1 MKKCTVLSGFF
12 LFFFFM
18 QLQAQEN
25 KNSSVQL
32 YPTHWFAGMKW
43 NKVQLLVRNVKDAFE
58 KVTVSTNYPG
68 VTITKIHSFDN
79 KKYLAIDLT
88 IQASAKPGKV
98 AFQVNGTNTKTSLSW
113 ELKPRRKGMG
123 VTYANGVTAKDF
135 IYLLMP
141 DRFSNGNPTNDKVVG
156 YLDTIV
162 NRKDPIKRHGGDLE
176 GVTNQ
181 LDYLKELG
189 VTAIW
194 MTPVIENDMPLQSEQ
209 AGMMAG
215 YHGYWFTNHYAID
228 KRLGGEKA
236 YKNLIDAAHA
246 KGIKI
251 IQDAVYN
258 HIGNAHWMYTDAPD
272 KDWINQW
279 TSYTNTNHRDEAIF
293 DPMGNAAD
301 KKVMLDGWFVPHL
314 PDLNQRNPYVSN
326 FLIQHALW
334 TVEEFGIDGWR
345 VDTYK
350 YCDEAFLNKVNTAL
364 QNDFPTISIFGEA
377 VANTVAGSAYF
388 TKNNMNVAFKHNA
401 PGTTDFPLSY
411 AMMDALNQPFGWTQ
425 GVNKLYMTLSQDLLY
440 QTPENNCIFL
450 DNHDMERFVS
460 MIGEDMNKYK
470 MGMNLLF
477 TLRGIP
483 QLYYG
488 TELWMKNF
496 KDPNDGMVRLD
507 FPGGFPNDLRD
518 HRLAG
523 ALNPTENTA
532 FQYVTALA
540 NFRKNNTAL
549 QTGKLMQYLP
559 KDGLYV
565 YFRYDESSTVMIV
578 LNASNNPNT
587 LDWKQYAERTKGFNK
602 AYDVISGEILAD
614 KKLLAPMES
623 RVVLLSK

>member
-1 MKKCTVLSGFF
+1 MNRLVKMIGCLLLAFS
-12 LFFFFM
+12 
-18 QLQAQEN
+18 LQAQSNIE
-25 KNSSVQL
+25 L
-32 YPTHWFAGMKW
+32 YPTNWFVGMKW
-43 NKVQLLVRNVKDAFE
+43 NKVQVIVRNKENVFSNA
-58 KVTVSTNYPG
+58 TIRLNYPG
-68 VTITKIHSFDN
+68 VQLTKVHAFEN
-79 KKYLAIDLT
+79 KKYLALDLLVSP
-88 IQASAKPGKV
+88 SAKPGKINI
-98 AFQVNGTNTKTSLSW
+98 QLTSAASAAVLTW
-113 ELKPRRKGMG
+113 ELKPRRTGMG
-123 VTYANGVTAKDF
+123 KTFANGVSAKDF

-141 DRFSNGNPTNDKVVG
+141 DRFSNGNPSNDVVSG
-156 YLDTIV
+156 YKDNLV

-176 GVTNQ
+176 GVANN
-181 LDYLKELG
+181 LDYLHDMG

-194 MTPVIENDMPLQSEQ
+194 MTPVLENDMPLQSEQ

-228 KRLGGEKA
+228 KRLGGENA
-236 YKNLIDAAHA
+236 YKKLIDAAHA

-258 HIGNAHWMYTDAPD
+258 HVGNEHWMFKDAPA
-272 KDWINQW
+272 KDWINHW
-279 TSYTNTNHRDEAIF
+279 PTYTNTNHRDEAIF

-314 PDLNQRNPYVSN
+314 PDINQRNPYVAN

-350 YCDEAFLNKVNTAL
+350 YCDEQFMNNVNSAL
-364 QNDFPTISIFGEA
+364 EKDFPTISIFGEA

-388 TKNNMNVAFKHNA
+388 TKNNMQPAFKHNA

-411 AMMDALNQPFGWTQ
+411 AMMDAINKPFGWTE

-440 QTPENNCIFL
+440 QAPEKNCIFL

-460 MIGEDMNKYK
+460 MIGSDMNKYK
-470 MGMNLLF
+470 MGMNLLL

-507 FPGGFPNDLRD
+507 FPGGFPNDEKDKRVTSGRD
-518 HRLAG
+518 Q
-523 ALNPTENTA
+523 TENNA
-532 FQYVTALA
+532 FNYVKALA
-540 NFRKNNTAL
+540 NFRKSNTAL
-549 QTGKLMQYLP
+549 QTGKMMQWLP
-559 KDGLYV
+559 NDGLYV
-565 YFRYDESSTVMIV
+565 YFRYDQGSTIMVV
-578 LNASNNPNT
+578 LNTSAKEKTVSFTN
-587 LDWKQYAERTKGFNK
+587 YSERTNGFK
-602 AYDVISGEILAD
+602 AFTDVITGQKGGTTIQ
-614 KKLLAPMES
+614 LAPMDS
-623 RVVLLSK
+623 RVVLLTR

>member
-1 MKKCTVLSGFF
+1 MSRIVKMIGCLLWAFS
-12 LFFFFM
+12 
-18 QLQAQEN
+18 LQAQSNIE
-25 KNSSVQL
+25 L
-32 YPTHWFAGMKW
+32 YPTSWFVGMKW
-43 NKVQLLVRNVKDAFE
+43 NKVQLIVRNTTTDFSNAKLSVKYAGVQLIKVHAFE
-58 KVTVSTNYPG
+58 
-68 VTITKIHSFDN
+68 N
-79 KKYLAIDLT
+79 KKYVALDLVISPT
-88 IQASAKPGKV
+88 AKPGKV
-98 AFQVNGTNTKTSLSW
+98 KIKIADSDSATSIAW
-113 ELKPRRKGMG
+113 ELKPRRTGMG
-123 VTYANGVTAKDF
+123 KTFAKGVTAKDF

-141 DRFSNGNPTNDKVVG
+141 DRFSNGNPSNDVVSG
-156 YLDTIV
+156 YKDNLV

-176 GVTNQ
+176 GVANN
-181 LDYLKELG
+181 LDYLQDLG

-194 MTPVIENDMPLQSEQ
+194 MTPVLENDMPLQSEQ

-228 KRLGGEKA
+228 KRLGGENA
-236 YKNLIDAAHA
+236 YKKLIDAAHA

-258 HIGNAHWMYTDAPD
+258 HVGNEHWMYKDAPA

-279 TSYTNTNHRDEAIF
+279 PAYTNTNHRDEAIF
-293 DPMGNAAD
+293 DPMGNASD

-314 PDLNQRNPYVSN
+314 PDINQRNPFVAN

-350 YCDEAFLNKVNTAL
+350 YCDEQFLNNVNTAL
-364 QNDFPTISIFGEA
+364 EKDFPTISIFGEA

-388 TKNNMNVAFKHNA
+388 TKNNMQTTFKHNA

-411 AMMDALNQPFGWTQ
+411 AMMDAINKPFGWTE

-440 QTPENNCIFL
+440 QAPEKNCIFL

-460 MIGEDMNKYK
+460 MIGSDMNKYK

-507 FPGGFPNDLRD
+507 FPGGFPNDEKDKRMASGRD
-518 HRLAG
+518 Q
-523 ALNPTENTA
+523 TENTA
-532 FQYVTALA
+532 FNYVKTLA
-540 NFRKNNTAL
+540 NFRKTNTAL
-549 QTGKLMQYLP
+549 QTGKMMQWLP
-559 KDGLYV
+559 NDGLYV
-565 YFRYDESSTVMIV
+565 YFRYDQGSTVMV
-578 LNASNNPNT
+578 LMNTSNKTKSVSLAN
-587 LDWKQYAERTKGFNK
+587 YGERTNGFNGFK
-602 AYDVISGEILAD
+602 DVVTGVIGANQIDLV
-614 KKLLAPMES
+614 PMES
-623 RVVLLSK
+623 RVVLLTK